1 MKTIGIIL
9 LVIGLLM
16 TVITGFTLVTKKK
29 VADVGPIEISKQ
41 EKTPI
46 YWSPI
51 TGAVLEGGGIIL
63 LLFARK
69 KG

>member
-1 MKTIGIIL
+1 MKIFGVIL
-9 LVIGLLM
+9 LAVGILM
-16 TVITGFTLVTKKK
+16 IVITGFTVVTKKK
-29 VADVGPIEISKQ
+29 VADVGPVEISKH

-51 TGAVLEGGGIIL
+51 AGAVVASAGIIV

-69 KG
+69 KT